1 MHHEPRSEDGIMV
14 DGTLNGCTHV
24 GWSSW
29 ERFSF
34 RAVSAPLLLQNAD
47 QRLIFAEPGHETGS
61 ATANEAGNRSWRKD
75 SDLLQRVRR
84 KSVANPLR

>member
-1 MHHEPRSEDGIMV
+1 MDRFAQHDVGSADGEWLHRVLGLDEFAMPE
-14 DGTLNGCTHV
+14 L
-24 GWSSW
+24 S
-29 ERFSF
+29 R
-34 RAVSAPLLLQNAD
+34 QNAD
-47 QRLIFAEPGHETGS
+47 QRLILAEPGHETGS